1 MRPSSQLP
9 LIFAQ
14 TGAISWKGRVIT
26 MELEQIIQLM
36 DKLEHSSLAEL
47 EYCIGDERLTLK
59 KAKPHC
65 PPPMPPAGPS
75 GPAPVGIPF
84 SPAPA
89 AAPAPAAPT
98 GAGPAPETV
107 GVLVKAPL
115 VGTFY
120 RAPSPDAPPF
130 VQPGDRVKKGQTLC
144 LIEAMKMMNEITSP
158 TDGVVEEILVENGE
172 IVAFDAPLV
181 RIKD

>member
-1 MRPSSQLP
+1 
-9 LIFAQ
+9 
-14 TGAISWKGRVIT
+14 

-47 EYCIGDERLTLK
+47 EYCMGDERLTLK

-65 PPPMPPAGPS
+65 PPPMPPVGSS
-75 GPAPVGIPF
+75 GPAPAGIPF

-98 GAGPAPETV
+98 EAEPAPEGV
-107 GVLVKAPL
+107 GLLVKAPL

-120 RAPSPDAPPF
+120 RAPSPDAPAF

-144 LIEAMKMMNEITSP
+144 LIEAMKMMNEITAPAPGIVTEVLAANGSQ
-158 TDGVVEEILVENGE
+158 VEYDQVL
-172 IVAFDAPLV
+172 F
-181 RIKD
+181 RIATQASA